1 MKKSFPF
8 LIIFFMSIT
17 AISYFLYSNHD
28 IIKNYIVLNSY
39 QSQKQTHF
47 KEERFTQ
54 LNEQQIIIKPAIG
67 PSSSEGSLDDVEI
80 NFFGQIVIIPPFPG
94 VTISSPRDPDD
105 CYAKSYRQVSDEF
118 LLSLHSMFEKLGI
131 VDNPFGQMLFLIE
144 LFSTFTIAE
153 RDGYYT
159 VMEILSQRTSNG
171 LSNAVAILAL
181 MHKLGWDAQCFYS
194 EYKCYLGI
202 HFTADWE
209 IKKEIWIVEN
219 GKKYHL
225 KELNT
230 HTPAGE
236 VLVFNPEAKYKSV
249 ERADGDLQPI
259 PLVTNLPHFG
269 GKSYSKTLRWQY
281 NDAEY
286 SLTIAI
292 PHEQMH
298 FTDNLPKSL
307 FGMIFCGKEE
317 LENLGLS
324 TKLRFLTNNMD
335 EYNKVNFLLKFCHS
349 QNIFSYDNRQLIKS
363 ISRQLFEGKND
374 CDGRSVFLYSLLM
387 SVLDY
392 SPSDI
397 LIVQWPKH
405 LALAL
410 KPKTSAAQR
419 KLSKHGAS
427 VGENFYILD
436 PTYTGDTFWGY
447 KMPTLPDEYILIK
460 YNPS

>member
-1 MKKSFPF
+1 MKKPFSF
-8 LIIFFMSIT
+8 LIIFFMFIVFV
-17 AISYFLYSNHD
+17 SYFLYSNHNT
-28 IIKNYIVLNSY
+28 IENYIVSSSH
-39 QSQKQTHF
+39 QFQKQTHY
-47 KEERFTQ
+47 KEEKFTQ
-54 LNEQQIIIKPAIG
+54 INEQQIIIKPAAG
-67 PSSSEGSLDDVEI
+67 PLSSEGSLDDVEI
-80 NFFGQIVIIPPFPG
+80 NFFGQIVAIPPLPG
-94 VTISSPRDPDD
+94 VTISAPRNPDD
-105 CYAKSYRQVSDEF
+105 CYATSYRQVSDA
-118 LLSLHSMFEKLGI
+118 LLVSLNSIFEKLGI

-159 VMEILSQRTSNG
+159 MIEILSQRTSNE
-171 LSNAVAILAL
+171 LSNAIAILAL
-181 MHKLGWDAQCFYS
+181 MNKLGWDAQCFYS
-194 EYKCYLGI
+194 ENKCYLGI

-219 GKKYHL
+219 SKKYHL

-249 ERADGDLQPI
+249 ERADGNLQPI

-269 GKSYSKTLRWQY
+269 GRSYSKKLRWQY

-324 TKLRFLTNNMD
+324 KKLRFLTNNMD
-335 EYNKVNFLLKFCHS
+335 EYDRVNFLLKFCHS
-349 QNIFSYDNRQLIKS
+349 EDVFSYDNGQLIKS
-363 ISRQLFEGKND
+363 ISRQLLEGKND

-392 SPSDI
+392 SPSEI
-397 LIVQWPKH
+397 LFVQWPKH

-410 KPKTSAAQR
+410 KPKTSTAQK

-427 VGENFYILD
+427 IGEKFYIID
-436 PTYTGDTFWGY
+436 PTYTGDTFWGSR
-447 KMPTLPDEYILIK
+447 MPNLPDKYDLIK